1 MSTIRKQEGD
11 QAIIGDLHSHM
22 IGYNGEFEAVMET
35 CDRDGAIDEAI
46 LRASRIVNSPIK
58 LSDDYL
64 RRPDY
69 QHFWDAGLPAVL
81 MTDGTK
87 YDYIL
92 GITTPPIQWTR

>member
-1 MSTIRKQEGD
+1 M
-11 QAIIGDLHSHM
+11 
-22 IGYNGEFEAVMET
+22 MET

-46 LRASRIVNSPIK
+46 PRASRIVNSPIK